1 VNPKFTIR
9 HIAVDGPHTY
19 VQAQL
24 TSPRTGAFS
33 VGQGSRLGVVRLKS
47 FLSEDPASSLFTFQ
61 IEDPVD
67 AAKLRVGD
75 TVDLIE

>member
-1 VNPKFTIR
+1 MNLKFTIR
-9 HIAVDGPHTY
+9 YIAVNGPHTS

-24 TSPRTGAFS
+24 ASPRTGAFS

-47 FLSEDPASSLFTFQ
+47 FLNEHPASSLFTFQ

-67 AAKLRVGD
+67 AAKLHVGD